1 MRICK
6 HGLVVAA
13 VCGTIAMGCDYKAG
27 DTAQAELV
35 SDDDTGTDSRADD
48 TGESPGPPDPG
59 DSFLIDLTVGPVYPG
74 YTELAAFP
82 GLAGVPNLDDDDE
95 DGREDW
101 AQAGTAS
108 GENDFA
114 LATVTTQG
122 RDLRLSLRGS
132 GGRIYGDEGSLLG
145 EGAESEALL
154 SGIETA
160 ALRVEFSDFLDQ
172 AVLTISDEARAE
184 SVDLAL
190 TASPLFFNHHLQPSV
205 RTMALRVAGYGYNN
219 GAFIEAY
226 EDAFGEAFIS
236 AAGWRYDYDVWIQD
250 EFEFGYATAPDAHLD
265 VIFDTHR
272 NGQGR
277 PGDGLDDFPED
288 EFEGPDWLITNWGP
302 RDAYSVDYGGNF
314 EISPPVTVDGVHY
327 PYGRVYYGGV
337 PGYQPMAATQQ
348 AVERMQVQKPFMPD
362 STWLCVGHIDEFT
375 TTIPDPSSPKGFRF
389 VIADTDAAWA
399 ILDELDPSMA
409 IPQYSGGAFEGHYMD
424 TIGDMVTD
432 AGLRF
437 LNEEIQETLDEQKEL
452 FMRELGLEEEDI
464 VYMPSLFEEVSGCGG
479 LVAALIPGMAN
490 LIIADVD
497 GAPTAFIPDPFIRS
511 DLNDQ
516 ASDPVIAAV
525 RAIFPESLG
534 TVFVD
539 DWSVYHMGLGEVH
552 CGTNVERETNN
563 EWWADAGH
571 LINQEVAQ

>member
-1 MRICK
+1 MRIYK
-6 HGLVVAA
+6 LGLVATVCGASAVGCDDKAADSAQPAA
-13 VCGTIAMGCDYKAG
+13 V
-27 DTAQAELV
+27 V
-35 SDDDTGTDSRADD
+35 DDTGSRSTVDD
-48 TGESPGPPDPG
+48 TGDSGGPPDPG
-59 DSFLIDLTVGPVYPG
+59 DAFVIDLTIGPVYPG
-74 YTELAAFP
+74 YTDLAVFP

-101 AQAGTAS
+101 AQAGMAA

-114 LATVTTQG
+114 LATITTQG
-122 RDLRLSLRGS
+122 RDLQLSLRGS
-132 GGRIYGDEGSLLG
+132 GVRIYGEDGILLG
-145 EGAESEALL
+145 EGSASEALL

-160 ALRVEFSDFLDQ
+160 ALRVEFADFLDQ
-172 AVLTISDEARAE
+172 AVLTVTDEARSE

-190 TASPLFFNHHLQPSV
+190 TASPLFFNHHLQPSE
-205 RTMALRVAGYGYNN
+205 RTMALRVAGFGYNN
-219 GAFIEAY
+219 REFIEAY
-226 EDAFGEAFIS
+226 EDAFGDAFIRAS
-236 AAGWRYDYDVWIQD
+236 GGRYNYDVWIQD

-272 NGQGR
+272 NGQGG

-288 EFEGPDWLITNWGP
+288 EYEGPDWLITNWGP
-302 RDAYSVDYGGNF
+302 RDVYSLDYGGNF

-327 PYGRVYYGGV
+327 PYGRVYYGGIAS
-337 PGYQPMAATQQ
+337 YQPLAATQQ

-389 VIADTDAAWA
+389 VIADTDAAWE
-399 ILDELDPSMA
+399 ILDALDPMMG

-424 TIGDMVTD
+424 TIEDMVSD
-432 AGLRF
+432 AGLRY
-437 LNEEIQETLDEQKEL
+437 LNEEIQETLDEQKAL
-452 FMRELGLEEEDI
+452 FMRELGLVEEDI
-464 VYMPSLFEEVSGCGG
+464 IYMPSLFEEVSGCGG

-516 ASDPVIAAV
+516 STDPVIAAV

-552 CGTNVERETNN
+552 CGTNVEREADN
-563 EWWADAGH
+563 EWWTDAGH
-571 LINQEVAQ
+571 LITQEVAR